1 MNNIFVGIDVAK
13 DTVEVAERPGGE
25 HKAFIN
31 NDEGLEAMVTWIM
44 SLSPTLVVLEATG
57 GYEMN
62 AARMLAAK
70 NVPLAV
76 VNPRQVRDFAKAT
89 GKLAKTDAIDALIIA
104 RFGEAVRPEPRILK
118 DEETQQLDALVV
130 RRRQLIEMCIA
141 ESNRLALAPAWT
153 KGEIKEHIDWL
164 KHALCKTNND
174 INRFLKSSTI
184 WQEKESILRSMKCV
198 GPVTASTLI
207 AELPELGLL
216 SGKQVAA
223 LVGVAPLN
231 WDSGLFR
238 GKRCVWGGRAS
249 IRAALYMSTLTGIR
263 HNPVLKEF
271 YQRLRASGKLH
282 KVAMTA
288 CMRKLLVILNA
299 MIKTKTCW
307 QAP

>member
-1 MNNIFVGIDVAK
+1 
-13 DTVEVAERPGGE
+13 
-25 HKAFIN
+25 
-31 NDEGLEAMVTWIM
+31 
-44 SLSPTLVVLEATG
+44 
-57 GYEMN
+57 
-62 AARMLAAK
+62 
-70 NVPLAV
+70 
-76 VNPRQVRDFAKAT
+76 
-89 GKLAKTDAIDALIIA
+89 
-104 RFGEAVRPEPRILK
+104 
-118 DEETQQLDALVV
+118 
-130 RRRQLIEMCIA
+130 MCIA

-164 KHALCKTNND
+164 KHALSKTNND

-216 SGKQVAA
+216 TGKQVAA